1 MNKTLQAL
9 KYLLADLFSAGFAWS
24 LFYIFRKIYIEPQ
37 KYGMAVD
44 LEFNRKF
51 YMGLL
56 LIPIFWIMLYA
67 LIGTYREIY
76 RKSRLK
82 ELGQTF
88 LVSLIGVTIIF
99 FTVLLDDEIRS
110 YKNYYQSFTA
120 LFLLHFVL
128 TFFLRFVLSSITA
141 FRIHNRII
149 GFNTLLIGSNEKALA
164 LYRDLE
170 GDRRSVGFRFL
181 GFIHI
186 NGGSDKR
193 LEQELPH
200 LGHVRDVQKIIQQHD
215 IEEVILAIES
225 SEHDSIGRIINEL
238 EGQRVFIKVIPHM
251 YDILSGS
258 VKMTSILGAPLIE
271 ITHQIMPTWQ
281 QSLKR
286 IMDISISMLA
296 LIFLS
301 PLYLFLA
308 IMVKL
313 SSPGPIFYSQER
325 IGRYGKPFRILKFR
339 SMFIDAEKNGPAL
352 SHEHDPRITRFGRF
366 IRQTRMDELPQFVNV
381 IIGDMALVGPRPE
394 RRYFIDKITEE
405 APHYRHLHK
414 VRPGVTS
421 WGQVKYGYAEN
432 VPQMIERLKYDVIY
446 IENMSLF
453 IDIKILIYTV
463 LIVLQGRGK

>member
-1 MNKTLQAL
+1 MNKHLQVL
-9 KYLLADLFSAGFAWS
+9 KYLVADLFSAGFAWS
-24 LFYIFRKIYIEPQ
+24 LFFIFRKLYIEPQ
-37 KYGMAVD
+37 KYGMPVD
-44 LEFNRKF
+44 IAFTRKF

-56 LIPIFWIMLYA
+56 LIPLFWVMLYA
-67 LIGTYREIY
+67 LIGTYRQIY

-88 LVSLIGVTIIF
+88 MVSLIGVTIIF
-99 FTVLLDDEIRS
+99 FTVLLDDEVNT

-120 LFLLHFVL
+120 LFLLHFVF

-141 FRIHNRII
+141 YRIHNRLI
-149 GFNTLLIGSNEKALA
+149 GFNTLLIGSNEKALE
-164 LYRDLE
+164 LYRELE
-170 GDRRSVGFRFL
+170 SDRRSGGFRFL
-181 GFIHI
+181 GFVHI

-193 LEQELPH
+193 LEQEL
-200 LGHVRDVQKIIQQHD
+200 GHVRNIQSIIRQHH

-225 SEHDSIGRIINEL
+225 SEHESIGRVINEL
-238 EGQRVFIKVIPHM
+238 EGQKVFIKVIPDM

-271 ITHQIMPTWQ
+271 VTAEIMPAWQ
-281 QSLKR
+281 VSLKR
-286 IMDISISMLA
+286 IMDISISILA
-296 LIFLS
+296 LVILS

-313 SSPGPIFYSQER
+313 SSPGPILYSHER
-325 IGRYGKPFRILKFR
+325 IGRYGQPFKIFKFR
-339 SMFIDAEKNGPAL
+339 SMFVDAEKNGPAL

-381 IIGDMALVGPRPE
+381 IKGDMALVGPRPE
-394 RRYFIDKITEE
+394 RRYFIDQIVKE

-414 VRPGVTS
+414 VRPGITS

-446 IENMSLF
+446 IENMSVFVDL
-453 IDIKILIYTV
+453 KILIYTV